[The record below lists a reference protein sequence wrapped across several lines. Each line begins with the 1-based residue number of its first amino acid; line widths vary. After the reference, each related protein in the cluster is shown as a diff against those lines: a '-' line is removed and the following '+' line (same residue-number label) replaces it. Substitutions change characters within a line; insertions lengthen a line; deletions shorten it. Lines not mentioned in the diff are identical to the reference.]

1 MTQSAAVQATGTK
14 LYEIIKGLRHFGV
27 GVAVTR
33 SIYRHPN
40 TYWIITSVRIP
51 AGKTHG
57 KIYGRLVWN
66 GVPKGKNEELRC
78 PLKKEWSLVSFP
90 DYKTF
95 NGDASVLLP
104 RAA

>member
-1 MTQSAAVQATGTK
+1 MPHS
-14 LYEIIKGLRHFGV
+14 LGLFLL
-27 GVAVTR
+27 VTLLG
-33 SIYRHPN
+33 SF
-40 TYWIITSVRIP
+40 SVRIP